1 MATVKMK
8 FRPSTVSDRPGTIVY
23 FITHRRIVR
32 QITTGYKI
40 SSYEWDKERNDIVR
54 LSQVSPERIGT
65 IKSIQEKIAREK
77 NRLDKIIRNL
87 ESKEQNF
94 SVDEIVKKYYILSS
108 NKTTVFEYIKL
119 QIERLKKAGRDRTS
133 EAYRQMLMSFMK
145 FKNKEDL
152 SFDMIDAD
160 LICQYESYMR
170 ISNLCRNTTS
180 FYMRTLRSV
189 YNRAVED
196 GLTAQNTP
204 FRHVYTGVDKTSK
217 RAISIK
223 EIKMIKDLDLTKVPT
238 LDFARDMFLFSF
250 YMRGMSFI
258 DIAYLK
264 KKDISNGF
272 VIYNRRKTGQQM
284 IVKWEKSMEEI
295 ANKHPNEYSTYLFPI
310 IINSNATG
318 RKQYLNK
325 MLLVNKYLKKI
336 AKLAGI
342 NIPLTM
348 YVARH
353 SWASIAQSH
362 NIPIKAISLGMGH
375 ENEKTTQIYLASI
388 QTSIIDNANSKI
400 LSLLNKQK

>member
-1 MATVKMK
+1 MATVKVK
-8 FRPSTVSDRPGTIVY
+8 FRPSTVADRPGTIVY
-23 FITHRRIVR
+23 FITHRRVVR

-40 SSYEWDKERNDIVR
+40 YAYEWDKERNDIVR
-54 LSQVSPERIGT
+54 LSQVSPDRLGT
-65 IKSIQEKIAREK
+65 IKSIREKIAWEK
-77 NRLDKIIRNL
+77 NRLDTIIRNL
-87 ESKEQNF
+87 ESEGQIF
-94 SVDEIVKKYYILSS
+94 SVDEIRQKYCTLSF
-108 NKTTVFEYIKL
+108 NVTTVFEYIKI
-119 QIERLKKAGRDRTS
+119 QIEKLKNAGRDRTS

-145 FKNKEDL
+145 FRNKEDL
-152 SFDMIDAD
+152 SFDMIDDD

-180 FYMRTLRSV
+180 FYMRALRSV

-196 GLTAQNTP
+196 GLTTPNTP
-204 FRHVYTGVDKTSK
+204 FRRVYTGVDKTSK
-217 RAISIK
+217 RAIGLK
-223 EIKMIKDLDLTKVPT
+223 EIKKIKDLDLTKAPA

-264 KKDISNGF
+264 KKDLSNGF

-295 ANKHPNEYSTYLFPI
+295 ANKHPNEYSTFLFPI
-310 IINSNATG
+310 IINPNVTE

-353 SWASIAQSH
+353 SWASIAQSQ
-362 NIPIKAISLGMGH
+362 NIPMKAISLGMGH
-375 ENEKTTQIYLASI
+375 DNEETTQIYLASI
-388 QTSIIDNANSKI
+388 QTSMIDNANSKI
-400 LSLLNKQK
+400 LGLLNRHK